1 MVREVVSK
9 VQSMRKDSDFQVTD
23 HIVLGIADNEKIAEI
38 VKKNE
43 KSIMEDVLAD
53 EITYG
58 VADGN
63 AQSWDIN
70 GEKTTISVKV
80 VG

>member
-23 HIVLGIADNEKIAEI
+23 HIVLGIADNDKIMEI

-43 KSIMEDVLAD
+43 ESIKSDVLAD

-58 VADGN
+58 TADGN

-80 VG
+80 L